1 MIGGV
6 ADAPSSADGVP
17 PSVNQHAGRVRDGIT
32 VAAFDLDGTLTNGG
46 SVLPFLA
53 AVRGVAPVALA
64 TARALPLL
72 ARAAVVGGTVAGTA
86 KEQLFIRLLG
96 GLRADDVDAA
106 GADFAEHHVR
116 ARLRPEVRDRL
127 FWHRDQGHR
136 IVIVS
141 ASPECYVRPAAA
153 LLGADDCLAT
163 RLAVDPDGRLTGRYE
178 GKNCRGSEKYAR
190 VVSWLRVN
198 GLVGSG
204 NEQPVLWAYGNSR
217 GDLRLLGAADHGV
230 DAGRLGRWGRLRQFP
245 RLGALPQRSNE
256 QSWTT
261 GSGR

>member
-6 ADAPSSADGVP
+6 ADVPSPVDGGP
-17 PSVNQHAGRVRDGIT
+17 PSGGHPAARARDGIT
-32 VAAFDLDGTLTNGG
+32 VAAFDLDGTLTDGG

-53 AVRGVAPVALA
+53 AVRGVAPVALV
-64 TARALPLL
+64 TARTLPLL
-72 ARAAVVGGTVAGTA
+72 ARAAVVGGTVADTA

-106 GADFAEHHVR
+106 GDDFAARHVR
-116 ARLRPEVRDRL
+116 ARLRPDVRDRL

-153 LLGADDCLAT
+153 LLGADDYLAT

-217 GDLRLLGAADHGV
+217 GDLRLLGAADQGV

-245 RLGALPQRSNE
+245 RVRDLPHASTER
-256 QSWTT
+256 SWTT
-261 GSGR
+261 GSGH